1 MLVLQA
7 AVVGPIAA
15 CKGWSGKGWARGA
28 PVVVVAGRRGR
39 AQDAGGKV
47 AGVASAA
54 VFEPMKELEKDL
66 FRLPQESHASLA
78 RLNFTDSCESS
89 INELI
94 NVLYSVSYLYH
105 SLFAYFD
112 RDNVAL
118 LGFSHYFKEESDQRR
133 KRAEEL
139 MMYQNKRGGRVG
151 LKPVL
156 SAPAVE
162 FEEVVKSMELANSL
176 EKLLTEKFYDL
187 QRAAEKAG
195 DKHLNHLVKST
206 YLAEQIEIVK
216 RVSEYVAQLRRI
228 GEDGH
233 GIYYFDRVLGG
244 HEA

>member
-1 MLVLQA
+1 MLLLQA
-7 AVVGPIAA
+7 SVVGPIA
-15 CKGWSGKGWARGA
+15 CTIRSGEGWARGS
-28 PVVVVAGRRGR
+28 PVLGRRGGVR
-39 AQDAGGKV
+39 RRCPNARRP
-47 AGVASAA
+47 AGVAFAA
-54 VFEPMKELEKDL
+54 VFEPMRELEKDL
-66 FRLPQESHASLA
+66 FRLPQGSHKSLA

-94 NVLYSVSYLYH
+94 NVLYSVSYIYH

-118 LGFSHYFKEESDQRR
+118 LGFSHYFKEESDHRR

-151 LKPVL
+151 LNRVL

-162 FEEVVKSMELANSL
+162 FEDVIKSMELANSL
-176 EKLLTEKFYDL
+176 EKLSTEKFYDL
-187 QRAAEKAG
+187 QRAAEKAE
-195 DKHLNHLVKST
+195 DKHLNHLVKSK

-216 RVSEYVAQLRRI
+216 RVSEHVAQLRLI